1 MAFGGPTV
9 GEQRATAQLNA
20 NLNTVGEGLG
30 ALVEALRAFNANLE
44 AQNSVL
50 QEISQQLQ
58 NK

>member
-30 ALVEALRAFNANLE
+30 ALVEALRAFNAALE

-50 QEISQQLQ
+50 QEISQHLQ